1 MASTFHILVG
11 SHTFNVYTLHF
22 TPSSS
27 TLTVHS
33 TTKVGY
39 HPTYLA
45 QHPTSKDI
53 VIATIEQEAGE
64 LAVLK
69 VDHVSGGRTQVIQK
83 VGSGGIYPCFV
94 RILEK
99 GIYVP
104 NFFGPSLLSMSFSSA
119 APHLDSSTGSIVKFK
134 SPPHLSDDAL
144 CPATS
149 IHSPIDATSS
159 PTHLLVTYSLYY

>member
-22 TPSSS
+22 TPSSG
-27 TLTVHS
+27 TLKLHS

-39 HPTYLA
+39 HPTYLV

-69 VDHVSGGRTQVIQK
+69 VDHINGITQVIQN
-83 VGSGGIYPCFV
+83 VGSGGVYPCFARV
-94 RILEK
+94 LEK
-99 GIYVP
+99 NIYASNVRV
-104 NFFGPSLLSMSFSSA
+104 L
-119 APHLDSSTGSIVKFK
+119 I
-134 SPPHLSDDAL
+134 
-144 CPATS
+144 
-149 IHSPIDATSS
+149 
-159 PTHLLVTYSLYY
+159 